1 MKPYSIITGASEGL
15 GKAFALEL
23 AKRNHNL
30 VLVALPSSGL
40 PDLASFIERNFDVD
54 VFIVETD
61 LSSKENCIDL
71 FNKIKEEKLPINM
84 LINNAG
90 MGGYYWFNEKSI
102 EFYQLQIALNVTT
115 PTLLIKLFLDDLI
128 NNGPSYILNVSSLSG
143 FFSMPRKQVYAATK
157 SYMRFFSLS
166 LHQELKNSG
175 VQVSVVCPGG
185 IKSRLPIILQA
196 KDKKGMAKWSILHP
210 EEVAA
215 YSIEKMMASQKL
227 IIPGFWN
234 RFFLILDKLMPAFV
248 KEKLINR
255 EIAESRTYEPLKRF
269 KKENFE
275 TAYFFK
281 GNRIFRPAASL
292 PAN

>member
-23 AKRNHNL
+23 AGRKHNL
-30 VLVALPSSGL
+30 ILVALPSSGL
-40 PDLASFIERNFDVD
+40 SSLASFIERNFEVK
-54 VFIVETD
+54 VFMVETD
-61 LSSKENCIDL
+61 LSTKENCIDL
-71 FNKIKEEKLPINM
+71 YNRIKAKNLEINM

-90 MGGYYWFNEKSI
+90 MGGYYWFNEKSV
-102 EFYQLQIALNVTT
+102 EFYQLQIALNVST
-115 PTLLIKLFLDDLI
+115 PTLLIKLFLEDLI
-128 NNGPSYILNVSSLSG
+128 ENGPSYILNVSSLSG

-166 LHQELKNSG
+166 LHQELKQSG

-215 YSIEKMMASQKL
+215 YSIEKMMASEKL

-234 RFFLILDKLMPAFV
+234 RFFLLLDKLTPSFI

-255 EIAESRTYEPLKRF
+255 EIAESRIYEPLKRF

-275 TAYFFK
+275 AAYFFS
-281 GNRIFRPAASL
+281 GNRIFRPASTQ

>member
-1 MKPYSIITGASEGL
+1 MKPYTIITGASEGL

-40 PDLASFIERNFDVD
+40 SDLASFIERNFDVD

-61 LSSKENCIDL
+61 LSTKENCIDL
-71 FNKIKEEKLPINM
+71 FNKIKEAKLQINM

-90 MGGYYWFNEKSI
+90 MGGYYWFNEKSV
-102 EFYQLQIALNVTT
+102 EFYQLQIALNITT
-115 PTLLIKLFLDDLI
+115 PTLLIKLFLDELI
-128 NNGPSYILNVSSLSG
+128 NNGPSHILNVSSLSG

-157 SYMRFFSLS
+157 SYMRYFSLS
-166 LHQELKNSG
+166 LHQELKQRG

-210 EEVAA
+210 EEVAS
-215 YSIEKMMASQKL
+215 YTIEKMMSSQKL

-234 RFFLILDKLMPAFV
+234 RFFLMLDKLMPAFI

-255 EIAESRTYEPLKRF
+255 EIAESGTYEPLKRF

-281 GNRIFRPAASL
+281 GNRIFRPAASQ
-292 PAN
+292 PAS

>member
-15 GKAFALEL
+15 GKAFALDL

-30 VLVALPSSGL
+30 VLVALPFSGL

-71 FNKIKEEKLPINM
+71 FNKIKEEKLLINM

>member
-40 PDLASFIERNFDVD
+40 PDLANFLERNFDID
-54 VFIVETD
+54 VFDFETD
-61 LSSKENCIDL
+61 LSTKENCIDL
-71 FNKIKEEKLPINM
+71 FNKIKEEKLQINM

-90 MGGYYWFNEKSI
+90 MGGYYWFKEQTV
-102 EFYQLQIALNVTT
+102 EFYQLQIALNITT

-128 NNGPSYILNVSSLSG
+128 KNGPSYILNVSSLSG
-143 FFSMPRKQVYAATK
+143 FFSMPKKQVYAATK
-157 SYMRFFSLS
+157 SYLRFFSLS
-166 LHQELKNSG
+166 LQQELKHTG

-185 IKSRLPIILQA
+185 IKSRLPIILLA

-210 EEVAA
+210 EEVAS
-215 YSIEKMMASQKL
+215 YSIEKMMSSKKL

-234 RFFLILDKLMPAFV
+234 RFFLLLDKLMPGFI
-248 KEKLINR
+248 KEKMINR

-275 TAYFFK
+275 NAYFFK
-281 GNRIFRPAASL
+281 GNKMFRPKASQ

>member
-23 AKRNHNL
+23 AKRKHNL

-40 PDLASFIERNFDVD
+40 PDLASFIERNFEVA
-54 VFIVETD
+54 VFVVETD
-61 LSSKENCIDL
+61 LSTKENCIDL
-71 FNKIKEEKLPINM
+71 FNKIKGENLAINM

-90 MGGYYWFNEKSI
+90 MGGYYWFNEKSL

-115 PTLLIKLFLDDLI
+115 PTVLIKLFLQDLI
-128 NNGPSYILNVSSLSG
+128 NNGPSHILNVSSLSG

-157 SYMRFFSLS
+157 SYMRFFSLA
-166 LHQELKNSG
+166 LHQELKQSG
-175 VQVSVVCPGG
+175 VLVSVVCPGG
-185 IKSRLPIILQA
+185 IKSRLPIILLA

-210 EEVAA
+210 EEVAS
-215 YSIEKMMASQKL
+215 YTIEKMMSSQKL

-234 RFFLILDKLMPAFV
+234 RFFLLLDKLTPSFI

-255 EIAESRTYEPLKRF
+255 EIAETRTYEPLKRF
-269 KKENFE
+269 RKENFE
-275 TAYFFK
+275 AEYFFSGK
-281 GNRIFRPAASL
+281 TNLRKVVPQTV
-292 PAN
+292 N